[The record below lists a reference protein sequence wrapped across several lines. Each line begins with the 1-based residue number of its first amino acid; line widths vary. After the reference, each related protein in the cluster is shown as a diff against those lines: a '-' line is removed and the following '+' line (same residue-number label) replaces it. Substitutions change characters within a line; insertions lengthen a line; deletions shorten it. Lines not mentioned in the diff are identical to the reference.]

1 MPCNQSK
8 EIHYSIATMALCNV
22 NRITGTEKGEDEISY
37 LAPESNVDSI

>member
-1 MPCNQSK
+1 MLYNSARWEQRT
-8 EIHYSIATMALCNV
+8 TMGLCNV